1 VLRSTGSGS
10 VNDVDLFAVLA
21 VACEPDGTV
30 RKCVE
35 CIIGSDPYVEAGMN
49 VCAALTNK
57 DITCENELSV
67 RSLDTEA
74 LGLGV
79 SAILCRSTPFLCA
92 ISRFPPFL
100 KR

>member
-1 VLRSTGSGS
+1 MLCSTGSGS
-10 VNDVDLFAVLA
+10 VNDVDLSTVLA

-57 DITCENELSV
+57 NVASENELTV
-67 RSLDTEA
+67 RSLNAEA

-79 SAILCRSTPFLCA
+79 SAVLCRTNTFFMCH
-92 ISRFPPFL
+92 
-100 KR
+100 K